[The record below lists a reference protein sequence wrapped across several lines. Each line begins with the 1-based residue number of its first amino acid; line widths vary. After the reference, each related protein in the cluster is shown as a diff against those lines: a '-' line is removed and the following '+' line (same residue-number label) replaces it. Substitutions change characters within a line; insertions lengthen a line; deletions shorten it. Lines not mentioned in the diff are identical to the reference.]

1 MMEMVD
7 VWPKC
12 MTHLVMNYLVRDLS
26 ELFCF
31 IYGSTRYDLF
41 K

>member
-1 MMEMVD
+1 MIEMVD

-12 MTHLVMNYLVRDLS
+12 MTRLVMNYLVHDLS

-31 IYGSTRYDLF
+31 IYGSSGYNLF